1 MGIAGV
7 ERSAQHGLGVA
18 LRPCPYPYRALLSI
32 CSDLDETQDSRVHWD
47 TTRFLNTTEATAM
60 GPGVGLELGNS
71 IYFDMAPGQFSYWNT
86 DEAGREMLRALMR
99 SGHIDCLHSYGE
111 LATTRDHAR
120 RALDELARHGCRLG
134 VWVDHATAPSNL
146 GADIMQGHGDEPGH
160 EAYHSDLTTTAG
172 VRYVWRGRVTS
183 MIGQNALPDLG
194 GLFRIGHP
202 LRSSCTVAK
211 EWVKRALARR
221 GSKKYA
227 MHAANEVLRP
237 IRLRDGAIVYEF
249 LRCNPHWGGVSSGDT
264 AAGIGDVLTEAF
276 LRRLVEREGVCVL
289 YTHLGKAREPRT
301 PFGEV
306 AIAAFR
312 RLADGFRR
320 GEILVTTT
328 RRLLGFCR
336 AAREVSFTASR
347 EGKGLRIDLDTT
359 TRGPLSDGGPG
370 ACDLDGLTFYVRES
384 DSVRVTLNGREMTDI
399 VHNPPDHTGR
409 RSVSLPWRQLEF
421 PRL

>member
-1 MGIAGV
+1 MTVEAIARAV
-7 ERSAQHGLGVA
+7 PSRRL
-18 LRPCPYPYRALLSI
+18 PYPYKALLAI
-32 CSDLDETQDSRVHWD
+32 CSDLDETPDRHAYWQIM
-47 TTRFLNTTEATAM
+47 RFLNTTEDTAI
-60 GPGVGLELGNS
+60 GPGVGLEVGNS
-71 IYFDMAPGQFSYWNT
+71 IYFDMPPNQFAYWNT
-86 DEAGREMLRALMR
+86 DEAGRRMVHALIC
-99 SGHIDCLHSYGE
+99 SGHIDCLHSYGDF
-111 LATTRDHAR
+111 ATTRDHAR
-120 RALDELARHGCRLG
+120 RALDELAAHDCRLE
-134 VWVDHATAPSNL
+134 VWVDHRTAPTNF
-146 GADIMQGHGDEPGH
+146 GQDIMQGHGDEPSH
-160 EAYHSDLTTTAG
+160 EAYHADLTVGAG
-172 VRYVWRGRVTS
+172 IRYVWRGRVTS

-221 GSKKYA
+221 GSEKYA

-249 LRCNPHWGGVSSGDT
+249 LRCNPHWGGVSSSDT
-264 AAGIGDVLTEAF
+264 AAGIGDVLTEVF
-276 LRRLVEREGVCVL
+276 LRRLIEREGVCVL
-289 YTHLGKAREPRT
+289 YTHLGKVREPRT

-336 AAREVSFTASR
+336 ASREVSFTASR
-347 EGKGLRIDLDTT
+347 EGKDLRIDLDTT

-399 VHNPPDHTGR
+399 VHNSPDHTGS
-409 RSVSLPWRQLEF
+409 RSVSLPWRRLEF
-421 PRL
+421 PEL